1 MIQVARQQLDCQGSG
16 TTLSRGRRARWSS
29 GVGRAGWLRRVV
41 VRLALAG
48 SVVGAMLGTS
58 IGTTPSVAEASNLRR
73 SPIVK
78 AVEGARP
85 AVVNIHG
92 RKTVRTEDAQ
102 QSGENFRQVNGMG
115 TGIIVDERGYILTN
129 HHVVDSVSRIQ
140 VTTHDQ
146 RNHVARL
153 IAYDFKTDLA
163 IIKIDGDKPFQ
174 TIRVGTSSDLM
185 PGETVIAVGN
195 AFGYEHT
202 VTSGI
207 ISALHRTVQVSDEQ
221 TYRDVI
227 QTNAGINPGN
237 SGGPLL
243 NIDGELIGVNVAVR
257 VGAQG
262 IAFAIPVD
270 TALEVAAQL
279 MSVER
284 LEKVSHGLVGKTVW
298 TGSETGAEFVVAS
311 LREESIAADA
321 GLQPGDVI
329 TSVGQARI
337 ERALDFERA
346 MLGRRSGEELSIEV
360 RRGGS
365 DMQLTMRVDPNRR
378 GAGTLAERSWEI
390 LGLRLEV
397 MPADRVQSV
406 SSRYNG
412 GLKVIDVRPDG
423 PAARQGIRRGDVLV
437 GMHKWETVSLDNVQ
451 FILSSAE
458 FAKAQPVKFYIL
470 RGSETLYGHMR
481 VSMNA
486 ATSR

>member
-1 MIQVARQQLDCQGSG
+1 MIQVARQQLDCQGSE
-16 TTLSRGRRARWSS
+16 TTLSSGRPSRRSIGTGLSARMTRITRGAAAACL
-29 GVGRAGWLRRVV
+29 VA
-41 VRLALAG
+41 
-48 SVVGAMLGTS
+48 SVVGTLLN
-58 IGTTPSVAEASNLRR
+58 AEASLAAASNLRR

-163 IIKIDGDKPFQ
+163 IIKIEGDKPFQ

-243 NIDGELIGVNVAVR
+243 NIDGEMIGVNVAVR

-270 TALEVAAQL
+270 TALEVASQL

-298 TGSETGAEFVVAS
+298 QSAEAGAEFVVAS

-329 TSVGQARI
+329 TAVGQTRI

-346 MLGRRSGEELSIEV
+346 LLGRRNGEEVALEV
-360 RRGGS
+360 RRGGN
-365 DMQLTMRVDPNRR
+365 DVQLTLRVDPNRR
-378 GAGTLAERSWEI
+378 GTGTLAERSWEV

-397 MPADRVQSV
+397 MPAERVQSV
-406 SSRYNG
+406 STRYNG
-412 GLKVIDVRPDG
+412 GLKVVDVRPDG

-451 FILSSAE
+451 FILNSNE

-470 RGSETLYGHMR
+470 RGNETLYGHMR
-481 VSMNA
+481 VSMNTA
-486 ATSR
+486 R